1 MWVVSRILMF
11 FCYCILRIFMGH
23 LFRIRSDFE
32 KNIFCNRLHKLRKW
46 AILVAVEEKEGRAVC
61 FDGFPVFLIFSE
73 RGPRRRLFVRLSR
86 KAVRSG
92 GLIFLPEFFKEGF

>member
-1 MWVVSRILMF
+1 MYREFLRFSAIVSYGFLWDI
-11 FCYCILRIFMGH
+11 YSEYAQISKKIY
-23 LFRIRSDFE
+23 
-32 KNIFCNRLHKLRKW
+32 FCNRLHKLRKW